1 MDIQA
6 PYYRQVALLMQVLPY
21 VAVEREFALKGGTA
35 INLFI
40 RDFPRL
46 SVDIDLAW
54 VPLESRAIALPH
66 IRDALARIAA
76 NLQQQAGMSAVLQA
90 NRSDE
95 MRVIVTTDSAQIKI
109 EVSPVAR
116 GTLYPPQEREVVGAV
131 EDVFGYASLPVV
143 SLPDLYGGKLCAALD
158 RQHPRDFYDVKLL
171 LDAQELDRPIFNG
184 FIVYLLSH
192 NRPLAEVLNPR
203 WKDIAEPFYR
213 EFSGMTYETIALEEL
228 TADVFLRLWNSR
240 NRLRDGSDLAP
251 YLAAIARNGVKNR
264 FRMLGKQPP
273 VRQSYED
280 LTLSDAKDLCGD
292 AEMVEMIAC
301 LLRALDSLCEPD
313 RSLMIRF
320 YFYGEKTSALAKAY
334 HMTDA
339 AVRLRLHRSRG
350 KLRKLMTERGFDHVE

>member
-40 RDFPRL
+40 RDFLDYRWISTSPG
-46 SVDIDLAW
+46 A
-54 VPLESRAIALPH
+54 LESRAIALPH

-203 WKDIAEPFYR
+203 WKDIAEPF
-213 EFSGMTYETIALEEL
+213 T
-228 TADVFLRLWNSR
+228 VNSA
-240 NRLRDGSDLAP
+240 G
-251 YLAAIARNGVKNR
+251 
-264 FRMLGKQPP
+264 
-273 VRQSYED
+273 
-280 LTLSDAKDLCGD
+280 
-292 AEMVEMIAC
+292 
-301 LLRALDSLCEPD
+301 
-313 RSLMIRF
+313 
-320 YFYGEKTSALAKAY
+320 
-334 HMTDA
+334 
-339 AVRLRLHRSRG
+339 
-350 KLRKLMTERGFDHVE
+350 

>member
-35 INLFI
+35 IKSLYP
-40 RDFPRL
+40 RFPSIIGGYRPRPG
-46 SVDIDLAW
+46 A
-54 VPLESRAIALPH
+54 PESRAIALPH

-116 GTLYPPQEREVVGAV
+116 GTLYPSQEREVVGAV

-184 FIVYLLSH
+184 FIAYLLSH

-213 EFSGMTYETIALEEL
+213 EFSGMTFETIA
-228 TADVFLRLWNSR
+228 RR
-240 NRLRDGSDLAP
+240 N
-251 YLAAIARNGVKNR
+251 
-264 FRMLGKQPP
+264 
-273 VRQSYED
+273 
-280 LTLSDAKDLCGD
+280 
-292 AEMVEMIAC
+292 
-301 LLRALDSLCEPD
+301 
-313 RSLMIRF
+313 
-320 YFYGEKTSALAKAY
+320 
-334 HMTDA
+334 
-339 AVRLRLHRSRG
+339 
-350 KLRKLMTERGFDHVE
+350 

>member
-46 SVDIDLAW
+46 SVDIDLA
-54 VPLESRAIALPH
+54 PGAPESRAIALPH

-116 GTLYPPQEREVVGAV
+116 GTLYPPQERSGGAV

-158 RQHPRDFYDVKLL
+158 RQHPRDF
-171 LDAQELDRPIFNG
+171 
-184 FIVYLLSH
+184 
-192 NRPLAEVLNPR
+192 
-203 WKDIAEPFYR
+203 
-213 EFSGMTYETIALEEL
+213 MT
-228 TADVFLRLWNSR
+228 
-240 NRLRDGSDLAP
+240 
-251 YLAAIARNGVKNR
+251 
-264 FRMLGKQPP
+264 
-273 VRQSYED
+273 
-280 LTLSDAKDLCGD
+280 
-292 AEMVEMIAC
+292 
-301 LLRALDSLCEPD
+301 
-313 RSLMIRF
+313 
-320 YFYGEKTSALAKAY
+320 
-334 HMTDA
+334 
-339 AVRLRLHRSRG
+339 
-350 KLRKLMTERGFDHVE
+350 

>member
-1 MDIQA
+1 
-6 PYYRQVALLMQVLPY
+6 MQVLPY

-213 EFSGMTYETIALEEL
+213 EFSGMTFETIALEEL
-228 TADVFLRLWNSR
+228 TAVPNRMIAALKSCITQQDVDFLLSFKRGEPDWR
-240 NRLRDGSDLAP
+240 LAP
-251 YLAAIARNGVKNR
+251 EMRIQDLPGV
-264 FRMLGKQPP
+264 QW
-273 VRQSYED
+273 
-280 LTLSDAKDLCGD
+280 
-292 AEMVEMIAC
+292 
-301 LLRALDSLCEPD
+301 
-313 RSLMIRF
+313 
-320 YFYGEKTSALAKAY
+320 
-334 HMTDA
+334 
-339 AVRLRLHRSRG
+339 
-350 KLRKLMTERGFDHVE
+350 KLRNIHQMPAIKRAESLDKLEKVLAEWRS

>member
-95 MRVIVTTDSAQIKI
+95 MCVIVTTDSAQIKI

-213 EFSGMTYETIALEEL
+213 EFSGMTFETIALEEL
-228 TADVFLRLWNSR
+228 TAVPNRMIAALKSCFTQQDVDFLLSFKRGEPDWR
-240 NRLRDGSDLAP
+240 LAP
-251 YLAAIARNGVKNR
+251 
-264 FRMLGKQPP
+264 
-273 VRQSYED
+273 
-280 LTLSDAKDLCGD
+280 
-292 AEMVEMIAC
+292 EMRIQE
-301 LLRALDSLCEPD
+301 LP
-313 RSLMIRF
+313 
-320 YFYGEKTSALAKAY
+320 
-334 HMTDA
+334 
-339 AVRLRLHRSRG
+339 AVQW
-350 KLRKLMTERGFDHVE
+350 KLRNIHQMPAIKRAESLDKLEKVLAEWRS